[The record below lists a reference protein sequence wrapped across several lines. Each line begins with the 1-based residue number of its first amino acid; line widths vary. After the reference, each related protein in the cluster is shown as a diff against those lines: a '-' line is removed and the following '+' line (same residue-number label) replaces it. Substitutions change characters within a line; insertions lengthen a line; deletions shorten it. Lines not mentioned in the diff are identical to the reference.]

1 MQKLITAEEH
11 EKIRQVVE
19 KAEALEKSEEERLG
33 YVYSTIFSKH
43 KEQNNFFSFISLKIV
58 IFYMQCEILTRKVYC
73 FVLSCVKKYTIQHF
87 MSKYHLDRSSALVH
101 MYVLMILLEC

>member
-33 YVYSTIFSKH
+33 YVYSTIFFKH
-43 KEQNNFFSFISLKIV
+43 KEQLFF
-58 IFYMQCEILTRKVYC
+58 FYQCKNSY
-73 FVLSCVKKYTIQHF
+73 F
-87 MSKYHLDRSSALVH
+87 LDAL
-101 MYVLMILLEC
+101 

>member
-43 KEQNNFFSFISLKIV
+43 TQGTKQFFF
-58 IFYMQCEILTRKVYC
+58 FYQYKNSYFL
-73 FVLSCVKKYTIQHF
+73 H
-87 MSKYHLDRSSALVH
+87 AL
-101 MYVLMILLEC
+101 

>member
-33 YVYSTIFSKH
+33 YVYSTIFSKY
-43 KEQNNFFSFISLKIV
+43 KEQLFF
-58 IFYMQCEILTRKVYC
+58 FYQCKNSY
-73 FVLSCVKKYTIQHF
+73 F
-87 MSKYHLDRSSALVH
+87 LDAL
-101 MYVLMILLEC
+101 

>member
-33 YVYSTIFSKH
+33 YVYSIIFSKH
-43 KEQNNFFSFISLKIV
+43 KEQKFFFSFISLKIV
-58 IFYMQCEILTRKVYC
+58 ILYMHCEIL
-73 FVLSCVKKYTIQHF
+73 F
-87 MSKYHLDRSSALVH
+87 YHV
-101 MYVLMILLEC
+101 

>member
-43 KEQNNFFSFISLKIV
+43 KE
-58 IFYMQCEILTRKVYC
+58 
-73 FVLSCVKKYTIQHF
+73 
-87 MSKYHLDRSSALVH
+87 
-101 MYVLMILLEC
+101 

>member
-33 YVYSTIFSKH
+33 YVYSTITSKH
-43 KEQNNFFSFISLKIV
+43 KEQNNCFSFISVKIV
-58 IFYMQCEILTRKVYC
+58 IFYMHCEILTRKVL
-73 FVLSCVKKYTIQHF
+73 F
-87 MSKYHLDRSSALVH
+87 YHV
-101 MYVLMILLEC
+101 

>member
-43 KEQNNFFSFISLKIV
+43 KGKTIFFLFISLRIV
-58 IFYMQCEILTRKVYC
+58 IFYMHCEIL
-73 FVLSCVKKYTIQHF
+73 F
-87 MSKYHLDRSSALVH
+87 YHV
-101 MYVLMILLEC
+101 

>member
-33 YVYSTIFSKH
+33 
-43 KEQNNFFSFISLKIV
+43 
-58 IFYMQCEILTRKVYC
+58 
-73 FVLSCVKKYTIQHF
+73 
-87 MSKYHLDRSSALVH
+87 
-101 MYVLMILLEC
+101 

>member
-33 YVYSTIFSKH
+33 YVYSTIFFKH
-43 KEQNNFFSFISLKIV
+43 KEQLFF
-58 IFYMQCEILTRKVYC
+58 FY
-73 FVLSCVKKYTIQHF
+73 
-87 MSKYHLDRSSALVH
+87 
-101 MYVLMILLEC
+101 

>member
-58 IFYMQCEILTRKVYC
+58 IFYMHCEILFYHINE
-73 FVLSCVKKYTIQHF
+73 LSI
-87 MSKYHLDRSSALVH
+87 
-101 MYVLMILLEC
+101 